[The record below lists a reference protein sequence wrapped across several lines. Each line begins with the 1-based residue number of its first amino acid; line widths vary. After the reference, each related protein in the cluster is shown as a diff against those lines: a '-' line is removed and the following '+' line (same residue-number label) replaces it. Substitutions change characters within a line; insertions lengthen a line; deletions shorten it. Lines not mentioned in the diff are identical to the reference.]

1 LKIRTLSVLALCLVC
16 SKTSFASN
24 PSSVSADEALACL
37 KSGNFRFISSPETSI
52 ATTQARV
59 SSTTSQEPIAAVVT
73 CSDSRTAPEFILN
86 KNLNRIF
93 VVRTAGNVVD
103 DVALGSVEYAVN
115 HLGVRLV
122 VVMGHENC
130 GAVSAA
136 LKGGHVPPHIDSIV
150 NLIIPS
156 VKKTSSSTSTQRLH
170 DCITENA
177 RNMASK
183 IAKSGHFSPA
193 ISELKFVPAV
203 YNFQTGKVDWIGN

>member
-1 LKIRTLSVLALCLVC
+1 MKIRTLSALSLLFVC
-16 SKTSFASN
+16 TKTSIATN
-24 PSSVSADEALACL
+24 PSFVSADEALVRL
-37 KSGNFRFISSPETSI
+37 KSGNLRFISAPQTSI
-52 ATTQARV
+52 DTTQARV
-59 SSTTSQEPIAAVVT
+59 SSTRSQEPIAAVVT

-136 LKGGHVPPHIDSIV
+136 LQGGHVPAHIDSIV
-150 NLIIPS
+150 KLIIPS
-156 VKKTSSSTSTQRLH
+156 VKKTSSSPPSQRLH

-183 IAKSGHFSPA
+183 IAKSGHFSPG
-193 ISELKFVPAV
+193 IGELKFVPAV
-203 YNFQTGKVDWIGN
+203 YNFQTGKVDWIEN